1 MLGLACLR
9 FCTCSLCITCC
20 CPGNLNRSHTFVHT
34 PVKVRKLI
42 QQLMDAQL
50 NDSSDDEG
58 AKGGKKKG
66 EQGDDDDEEWE
77 EVDEEAEAE
86 GDKAGAQQ

>member
-1 MLGLACLR
+1 M
-9 FCTCSLCITCC
+9 
-20 CPGNLNRSHTFVHT
+20 
-34 PVKVRKLI
+34 KVRKLI

-58 AKGGKKKG
+58 AKGDKKQG
-66 EQGDDDDEEWE
+66 EHGEDDDKEWE